1 MPTRSSVDK
10 EKWMDQGPEEP
21 IPPWFHLHL
30 VSSQDED
37 NVMEEDLGEPED
49 AVTMDE
55 DPGVQVGGSSQELRM
70 HR

>member
-10 EKWMDQGPEEP
+10 EKGMDQDPEEP
-21 IPPWFHLHL
+21 LPNWFHLR
-30 VSSQDED
+30 SSQDEE

-55 DPGVQVGGSSQELRM
+55 DPGVQVGGCSDELRTE
-70 HR
+70 R

>member
-10 EKWMDQGPEEP
+10 EKGMDQGPEEP
-21 IPPWFHLHL
+21 IPPAFHLR
-30 VSSQDED
+30 SSQDED

-55 DPGVQVGGSSQELRM
+55 DPGVQVGGSSQELRT